1 MTCAACHRPAHTRNR
16 FFATLGVVGPEN
28 VEYRRSRGPIQDFE
42 VLEHARHSV
51 ITLDELRALGLSD
64 PAIARRVRAGR
75 LHRRHPEVFAVGRPD
90 LPLDGVFLAAV
101 LACGPRAKLSF
112 VSALRKWDLR
122 GGGTYRIDVTAP
134 RSIKP
139 KKGIRLHRPLS
150 LDDLETTQLD
160 GIPITTVAQTLLDV
174 AAPAYRL
181 NMGKLLHESIVQELF
196 DLNAIARVLARNPT
210 AAGTRRLAEALTEEV
225 PFTRSDLEDATLQL
239 FGSFG
244 IAQPECNA
252 WISDGEKLVE
262 VDFVWRESGLI
273 VEVDGWRYHR
283 SRWRRR
289 QDAAKTAALE
299 AQGWRVRR
307 FWEFEITG
315 TPAQVAATT
324 LAAMHRPR
332 ERR

>member
-1 MTCAACHRPAHTRNR
+1 MTCAVCHRPAHTRNA
-16 FFATLGVVGPEN
+16 FSATLGVVGPAN
-28 VEYRRSRGPIQDFE
+28 RNSPGSRGPGVDEAI
-42 VLEHARHSV
+42 LRAARHCV
-51 ITLDELRALGLSD
+51 IEYDELRTLDLSPD
-64 PAIARRVRAGR
+64 DIDYRVDVGR
-75 LHRRHPEVFAVGRPD
+75 LHRKYKKVFAVGRPD

-112 VSALRKWDLR
+112 ISALRKWDLR
-122 GGGTYRIDVTAP
+122 GGGAYRIDITAP

-150 LDDLETTQLD
+150 LDDLETTEVG

-210 AAGTRRLAEALTEEV
+210 APGARRLADALIEEV
-225 PFTRSDLEDATLQL
+225 PFTRSDLEDATLEL
-239 FGSFG
+239 FRSFSVPE
-244 IAQPECNA
+244 PECNA
-252 WISDGEKLVE
+252 WVSDGEKLVE
-262 VDFVWRESGLI
+262 ADFVWRESGAI
-273 VEVDGWRYHR
+273 VEVDGWRYHQ

-289 QDAAKTAALE
+289 QDAAKTTALE

-307 FWEFEITG
+307 FSEFEVAG

-324 LAAMHRPR
+324 LAAIRGPR
-332 ERR
+332 QPE